1 MNLRHGT
8 TETMAGSDVMM
19 NGDGWF
25 QFVTLAMTITEIKVL
40 ACRRLARLP
49 YSNGYRT
56 EPQGANPMTATPIPV
71 LGWVCSRCGA
81 IYREYQAPSIVGDTL
96 RVDQPC
102 RRCADD
108 DTQWEPAEEE
118 E

>member
-1 MNLRHGT
+1 MP
-8 TETMAGSDVMM
+8 E
-19 NGDGWF
+19 F
-25 QFVTLAMTITEIKVL
+25 
-40 ACRRLARLP
+40 
-49 YSNGYRT
+49 
-56 EPQGANPMTATPIPV
+56 PIPV